1 MFGLCRSFS
10 NVEEYEERGHE
21 GHAEAQVEG
30 DVESHWISIC
40 YLVELEK
47 GNQYS
52 IDTIVTLETW
62 LEINIFDLSVSR
74 GVAD

>member
-30 DVESHWISIC
+30 DVESH
-40 YLVELEK
+40 
-47 GNQYS
+47 
-52 IDTIVTLETW
+52 
-62 LEINIFDLSVSR
+62 
-74 GVAD
+74 